1 MLSFCC
7 LLGVHYLSKHYSR
20 SCWEKEIICLRPWNV
35 ENKLSKLYKYCIAEL
50 CPVRAVNIFER
61 SCHQI
66 HGVYLA
72 GGYRHMTKGLM
83 SRFQPVGWQPL
94 ATHRLTLDWAYL
106 CAHDAPWKAVLSRG
120 KGWLNARWRPTRVP
134 NGTTDC
140 GDISAKSFFRNVWPW
155 GISHRE
161 QVVYGSRKQCGTWGW
176 WHFFFPSG
184 LVVKGDMECG
194 EMRSTL
200 HISRNLSTR
209 NFSEFRSV
217 PHYMCVF

>member
-7 LLGVHYLSKHYSR
+7 RLGVHYVSKHYSR
-20 SCWEKEIICLRPWNV
+20 SCWEKEIICLQPWNV
-35 ENKLSKLYKYCIAEL
+35 ENKLSKLYKYCIAEP

-72 GGYRHMTKGLM
+72 GGYRHMAKGLM

-94 ATHRLTLDWAYL
+94 ATHRFTLDWAYL

-120 KGWLNARWRPTRVP
+120 KGWLIARWRPTRVP
-134 NGTTDC
+134 NGTPDC
-140 GDISAKSFFRNVWPW
+140 GDISARSFFRNVWPW

-161 QVVYGSRKQCGTWGW
+161 QVVYVSRKQCETWGW
-176 WHFFFPSG
+176 WHFPSLQG
-184 LVVKGDMECG
+184 
-194 EMRSTL
+194 
-200 HISRNLSTR
+200 
-209 NFSEFRSV
+209 
-217 PHYMCVF
+217 

>member
-1 MLSFCC
+1 MRAHSSRASSGTNYGSFLFIEHAFF
-7 LLGVHYLSKHYSR
+7 LLCTWSTLLQQALFQVVLRK
-20 SCWEKEIICLRPWNV
+20 IIFLRPWNI
-35 ENKLSKLYKYCIAEL
+35 ENKLAKLYDYCISEL

-83 SRFQPVGWQPL
+83 FRFHPVGWQHL
-94 ATHRLTLDWAYL
+94 ATHRFTLDWAYL
-106 CAHDAPWKAVLSRG
+106 CAHESPWKAVLSRG
-120 KGWLNARWRPTRVP
+120 KGWLIARWRPTRVP

-161 QVVYGSRKQCGTWGW
+161 QVVYGSRKQCETWGW
-176 WHFFFPSG
+176 WHCPSLQG
-184 LVVKGDMECG
+184 
-194 EMRSTL
+194 
-200 HISRNLSTR
+200 
-209 NFSEFRSV
+209 
-217 PHYMCVF
+217 